1 MRNVFAIAKR
11 ELQSFLVSPI
21 AYLVTAAFLFIS
33 GLYFWFTLNWM
44 IAYGDVPTVRYT
56 VEFMVVVFVFAA
68 PLVTMRLLAQE
79 RRMGT
84 LELLLTSPVK
94 EWELVMGKFCAGLAL
109 YLMMVIP
116 TLLYPVVLEIFGNP
130 DWGPVWS
137 SYLGLLL
144 FGAVLISVGLLAS
157 ALTENQIVAA
167 VLGVAGNLLLWFF
180 AGIPTYDP
188 SSSPRLVQVLKI
200 LDLRQHLDTFLS
212 GALDTRDI
220 IYCLSMTAFLLFVTT
235 RILEARRWR
244 A

>member
-1 MRNVFAIAKR
+1 MRNMLAIARR

-21 AYLVTAAFLFIS
+21 AYLVTAAFLLIS

-44 IAYGDVPTVRYT
+44 VTYRDVPTIRYT
-56 VEFMVVVFVFAA
+56 VEFMIVVFVFAA

-94 EWELVMGKFCAGLAL
+94 EWELVMGKFLGGFAL
-109 YLMMVIP
+109 YLLMVIP
-116 TLLYPVVLEIFGNP
+116 TLLYPLTLEIFGNP
-130 DWGPVWS
+130 DWGPIWS
-137 SYLGLLL
+137 SYQGLLL
-144 FGAVLISVGLLAS
+144 FGAVLIAVGLLAS

-167 VLGVAGNLLLWFF
+167 VLGLAGNLLLWFF
-180 AGIPTYDP
+180 VGIPTYDP
-188 SSSPRLVQVLKI
+188 ASSPRLVQILKI

-220 IYCLSMTAFLLFVTT
+220 VYCLSMTAFLLFVTT